1 MLQSF
6 HLAAIVSPCNIS
18 IQDLLGTSEI
28 ANHDLELNESVE
40 VEEVSTIIIE
50 AEVSKPNG
58 AIHVDLSVEV
68 LDLDEQEIVEETCA
82 SSDAGS
88 TVEVLENSIDEVV
101 IYESS
106 PASAKAVEDKKDISK
121 DGADEPT
128 LKKGKSVEKENLLEE
143 GLEVM
148 SIEMNPTPS
157 SAKKIREKSGI
168 LLPGVYI
175 YFNV

>member
-1 MLQSF
+1 MCL
-6 HLAAIVSPCNIS
+6 LRACAAIISPCNTS

-50 AEVSKPNG
+50 AEVAKPNG
-58 AIHVDLSVEV
+58 ADHVDLSVEV

-106 PASAKAVEDKKDISK
+106 PASAKDKKDMSK

-128 LKKGKSVEKENLLEE
+128 LKKRKSVEKENLLEE

-175 YFNV
+175 YFKI